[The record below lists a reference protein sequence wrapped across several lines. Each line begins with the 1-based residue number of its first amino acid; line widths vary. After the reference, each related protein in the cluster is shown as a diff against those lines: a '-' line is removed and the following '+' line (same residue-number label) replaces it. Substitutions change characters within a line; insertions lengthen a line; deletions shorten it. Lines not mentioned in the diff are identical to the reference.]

1 MNGLTRPWDAFI
13 QIVLKGRRNQSS
25 TMYAECIQE
34 GGRVANHDELLKD
47 DDHAIA
53 TYARKGKGIPPFQRR
68 GFKGSP
74 KKAHH
79 HSQGK

>member
-1 MNGLTRPWDAFI
+1 
-13 QIVLKGRRNQSS
+13 
-25 TMYAECIQE
+25 MYEECIQE
-34 GGRVANHDELLKD
+34 GGRVANRDELLKD
-47 DDHAIA
+47 DDHTVA
-53 TYARKGKGIPPFQRR
+53 TYARKGKGRPPFQRG

>member
-1 MNGLTRPWDAFI
+1 
-13 QIVLKGRRNQSS
+13 
-25 TMYAECIQE
+25 MYEECIQE
-34 GGRVANHDELLKD
+34 GGRVANRDD
-47 DDHAIA
+47 DDHAVA
-53 TYARKGKGIPPFQRR
+53 TYARKGKGRPPFQRG